1 MCRTSLVCSA
11 QPVLCTPIRPTNYKD
26 ADMQLLVWEEE
37 GGWPCEDLWVGHGTH
52 ECRHAADRLGES
64 DLLAV

>member
-1 MCRTSLVCSA
+1 
-11 QPVLCTPIRPTNYKD
+11 
-26 ADMQLLVWEEE
+26 MQLLVWEEE